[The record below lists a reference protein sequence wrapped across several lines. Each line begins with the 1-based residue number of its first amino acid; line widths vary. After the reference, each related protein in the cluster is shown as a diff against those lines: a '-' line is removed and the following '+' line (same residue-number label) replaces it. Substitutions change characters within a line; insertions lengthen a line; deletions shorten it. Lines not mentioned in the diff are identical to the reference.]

1 MKEELDQRPSFFE
14 FMTLLSLVIFRE
26 EKVEVSVIEV
36 GLGGRLD
43 STNVITPTISVI
55 TQISKDHTNILGK
68 NIRKIAIEKAGI
80 IKNKIPVVTSKQVK
94 NAYEIINH
102 TAKINKAK
110 LYHSKDINL
119 RKITT
124 SS

>member
-1 MKEELDQRPSFFE
+1 M
-14 FMTLLSLVIFRE
+14 
-26 EKVEVSVIEV
+26 
-36 GLGGRLD
+36 
-43 STNVITPTISVI
+43 
-55 TQISKDHTNILGK
+55 GK

-94 NAYEIINH
+94 NAYEIINN
-102 TAKINKAK
+102 TAKINKEK

-124 SS
+124 SSKSNLEQNLLFDKYRFRSNLLGKLNIENIKTAIKTIEIFLQLHSKKINWGKY